1 VLKLILAFVIALSLV
16 GSPGQAQAA
25 PSASCTMP
33 GADSG
38 SAADHEKMGCCTP
51 DCATPCPPAM
61 LSNSLLGV
69 VPLEPAALAVWL
81 PTHAGLTSSNPAA
94 ADPPPRNLA

>member
-1 VLKLILAFVIALSLV
+1 MLKLILAIVIALSLV
-16 GSPGQAQAA
+16 GIPGQAQSA
-25 PSASCTMP
+25 PSANCTMP

-51 DCATPCPPAM
+51 DCTTPCPPA
-61 LSNSLLGV
+61 LLPSGALDAAPV
-69 VPLEPAALAVWL
+69 EPGAIAVWL
-81 PTHAGLTSSNPAA
+81 PTQCGLTSSNPAA